1 MHRSLKGLGSLLLLS
16 LCLAG
21 CAAQDQ
27 DESASKD
34 ASATQA
40 SSQKDRSKPLKW
52 KFEVGQLAMAATE
65 SLVVML
71 ENKIMS
77 LPGIG
82 LIETRI
88 QSGEFTLRVT
98 PTSDA
103 SRDLADRVEAAL
115 VKGTGYPF
123 VRVHD

>member
-1 MHRSLKGLGSLLLLS
+1 
-16 LCLAG
+16 
-21 CAAQDQ
+21 
-27 DESASKD
+27 
-34 ASATQA
+34 
-40 SSQKDRSKPLKW
+40 
-52 KFEVGQLAMAATE
+52 MAATE

>member
-34 ASATQA
+34 ASAKQA
-40 SSQKDRSKPLKW
+40 SSQKDRSQPLKW
-52 KFEVGQLAMAATE
+52 KFQVGQLARAATE

-71 ENKIMS
+71 ENKIQT

-82 LIETRI
+82 GIETRI
-88 QSGEFTLRVT
+88 QSGEFTLMVT
-98 PTSDA
+98 PA
-103 SRDLADRVEAAL
+103 SGASSDLADRVEAAL

-123 VRVHD
+123 VRVRD